1 MHTLKWHVLNNNKL
15 HETLW
20 RVFRTGGEQLLKG
33 GLKGTQLPQQ
43 ETPIR

>member
-1 MHTLKWHVLNNNKL
+1 MFLTTTNFMKL
-15 HETLW
+15 CGG
-20 RVFRTGGEQLLKG
+20 FSGGEQLLKG

>member
-1 MHTLKWHVLNNNKL
+1 MKL
-15 HETLW
+15 CGGFSGLSD
-20 RVFRTGGEQLLKG
+20 GEQLLKG

>member
-1 MHTLKWHVLNNNKL
+1 MFLTTTNFMKL
-15 HETLW
+15 CGG
-20 RVFRTGGEQLLKG
+20 GGEQLLKG